1 MMNKVAKYSDK
12 MNILVVSVYQT
23 FHKEHGITEIAPILY
38 STDEYVKELDKLYQE
53 AEAFRTSPVTAMTEQ
68 SYVVKKFFIS
78 LVSHARNIFF
88 QANRDA
94 EHWSKAVMSP
104 LIKQIKLHK
113 DEMEKRLENLR
124 KINESR
130 DTLVS
135 RVDELEKSASILE
148 KQFKEVTTI
157 LNIINRPLVDEK
169 KEKPVIKAVS

>member
-1 MMNKVAKYSDK
+1 
-12 MNILVVSVYQT
+12 
-23 FHKEHGITEIAPILY
+23 
-38 STDEYVKELDKLYQE
+38 
-53 AEAFRTSPVTAMTEQ
+53 MTEQ

-78 LVSHARNIFF
+78 LVSHARNVFF

-130 DTLVS
+130 DTLAS
-135 RVDELEKSASILE
+135 RIDELKRSATVLE

-157 LNIINRPLVDEK
+157 LNIINRPLATNS
-169 KEKPVIKAVS
+169 KEKQERPAVKAAG

>member
-1 MMNKVAKYSDK
+1 
-12 MNILVVSVYQT
+12 
-23 FHKEHGITEIAPILY
+23 
-38 STDEYVKELDKLYQE
+38 
-53 AEAFRTSPVTAMTEQ
+53 
-68 SYVVKKFFIS
+68 
-78 LVSHARNIFF
+78 
-88 QANRDA
+88 
-94 EHWSKAVMSP
+94 MSP